1 MTGAD
6 ARYHEID
13 EAMDRQ
19 GRRPDGLIEVLHVAQ
34 RRFGHLPRD
43 LLAYVARGLST
54 PLSRVYGVATF
65 YHFFSLAPSGRHT
78 ATVCTGTACYV
89 KRADDVLAAVERAA
103 GVRAGAAAPDAAVSV
118 TTVRCLGPCNQAPV
132 VVLDGRTTTAR
143 RLDEVVAQ
151 VRRWASGAL

>member
-6 ARYHEID
+6 PRYHEID

-34 RRFGHLPRD
+34 RRFGHLSRD
-43 LLAYVARGLST
+43 LLAYVARGLGT

-65 YHFFSLAPSGRHT
+65 YHFFSLAPAGRHT

-103 GVRAGAAAPDAAVSV
+103 GVRAGATAPDAPVSV

-132 VVLDGRTTTAR
+132 VVLDGHTTTAQR
-143 RLDEVVAQ
+143 VDEVVAQ
-151 VRRWASGAL
+151 VRRWAGGAS